1 MEAGLELR
9 LAPDLDRTGRLYRD
23 LYEIAEVP
31 FVRAGSQCLPKV
43 AGPPSRRHPQT
54 QLKQSLRM
62 SLRVKLK
69 QTQRQNQTQTL
80 NQPQTPL

>member
-9 LAPDLDRTGRLYRD
+9 LEPDVDRTGRLYRA
-23 LYEIAEVP
+23 LYEIAEVS
-31 FVRAGSQCLPKV
+31 FVRAGSQCFPKV
-43 AGPPSRRHPQT
+43 ASPPRRHPQT

-62 SLRVKLK
+62 SLRLRLK